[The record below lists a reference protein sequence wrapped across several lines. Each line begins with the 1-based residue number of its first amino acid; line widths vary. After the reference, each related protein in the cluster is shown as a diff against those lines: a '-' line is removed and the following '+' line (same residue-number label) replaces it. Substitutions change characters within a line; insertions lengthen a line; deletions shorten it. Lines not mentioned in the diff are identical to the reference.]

1 MADGN
6 VGRVNVELGLDDKNL
21 KRGIK
26 QAVQSLEK
34 IGDSAEAV
42 GRDAEQS
49 FNRAGQATQQFG
61 SKGVR
66 VASDLSNS
74 YMGLQAR
81 VKGVETATER
91 YKREMES
98 LNQATN
104 KAQRNLSEMGR
115 NLQSIGTKMSMSLTL
130 PLVATS
136 AAAIKVA
143 NDFEFSMASIV
154 GLVGVASEEVQ
165 AMEDDVRSMGK
176 AYGVSA
182 TQAADALFFITSA
195 GLRGADATGVLEQ
208 SLKASAIGLG
218 ETAVV
223 ADLATSALNAYGAD
237 VLSASDATDVMVAT
251 VREGKL
257 QANELAG
264 SMGRVL
270 PLASAMGVGF
280 NEVGAAFAALS
291 RTGTDASEAATQ
303 IRGILSS
310 LLNPTKQAE
319 DALTAMGLSSA
330 DLRQTIREDGL
341 LAALGIL
348 AETFKGNEEAAAQVF
363 GNIRALS
370 GVLDLMGANVET
382 TRQIFAN
389 MEDNVGDTD
398 KAFQVM
404 SSTGAFQV
412 KQAMAQMK
420 DSFLALGQAIIPVVL
435 PVLGAVTKAL
445 NVLANGFNAL
455 PGPIKTIV
463 TVLGGLVAATGPLLV
478 AVGLAVKAFAALKL
492 AMAGAAGA
500 QGAGL
505 LATGMKSLIPM
516 LSNPYF
522 LGAAGVAVG
531 IGLAFRAMGQN
542 AREAQERQERVTD
555 ALRTA
560 NEPTLTLVD
569 SVTKLA
575 EAYKEVDSE
584 AQNVDLDTVQESIL
598 ATELAAKGLEPA
610 FRATGL
616 SFSEVSKVLATG
628 TDAFSSLSTQLKNSG
643 LDTYINYLEHA
654 VAQEVPFADSLLASY
669 EAGEINAR
677 GLANLVELLD
687 DTADAFDDAREANDA
702 QAQAL
707 LFNEEMF
714 QRYLDLLGAD
724 FFFALRD
731 TAVATA
737 EASGEQYVF
746 AEALKTVEAYAR
758 RLEITTSGMGSR
770 IGYVGDESA
779 SSAKKVETLDAVLN
793 RLRVTSEDGQ
803 VSLAKLADELK
814 ITGDIM
820 ANELQLMLM
829 DATDSAVQLFDK
841 LADGDTTFADVERAT
856 RQAANQIAQLVV
868 DTANLGGET
877 SDAIPQI
884 VQIIQALYDG
894 AEAAGISSDKVR
906 DLIADIGFLDSL
918 SPEIALALTLD
929 TTTIQ
934 KQIDTLITQISG
946 ARSMGE
952 VFALSEELAGL
963 RAVLDA
969 LESAE
974 GMRAPSGGGRGG
986 GGGGGSKKEED
997 PFAWVEDWVKDL
1009 AKFTETL
1016 LSRDFA
1022 DRLVSSTAPEIAD
1035 ALAEVLDE
1043 AMKLAVNILPGGE
1056 GLEALVNAT
1065 SEALQGLANKLEDT
1079 GDAIEP
1085 IAGLRNKFR
1094 DAVAEVRRMEDA
1106 VKDLEDRFRDFN
1118 RVEIEGRLTASEL
1131 LDQGLDKYDQL
1142 KNQVESLRMAYADF
1156 TAVENPLDAQL
1167 SVYQQASDAVANLRT
1182 EIEDLDRFLSGPS
1195 GLELERSR
1203 LEGMASAL
1211 ENLRSAQIDYAE
1223 STQRS
1228 LSAVPFGK
1236 RGGALFQAKRYLGKV
1251 EAFRDILSGLR
1262 DREFPVEI
1270 IREVLSAG
1278 IDGGT
1283 ALGKKLLSLSDADL
1297 SELKRIQE
1305 TIGQVT
1311 GQIGTIAS
1319 DILFT
1324 AEVSEAEAAFDRQMS
1339 LVRQMYA
1346 TALADAEA
1354 NFASQKAITQGLY
1367 EQQIAQAEAALEN
1380 QKIVVQGLFQSAI
1393 AEAKKNLE
1401 EARGIA
1407 RDLQDELRKVE
1418 DAMRDLI
1425 TALADAVAKAT
1436 QPATGA
1442 PAGGGGGTV
1451 PTGRNVPGTNIPEV
1465 IGVGDTGQPSPGQNV
1480 GGPDRVWGGPGGGG
1494 VVNGIYIP
1502 PGIDW
1507 GALGRRAMGGP
1518 VRGGSPY
1525 MVGELGPELFVP
1537 RTSGTIIPN
1546 DMVGAST
1553 SGSKNYTINVN
1564 LAGGQNIGREVVRAI
1579 EEYERRNGNGWRS

>member
-98 LNQATN
+98 LTQATN

-319 DALTAMGLSSA
+319 DALTGLGLSSS

-389 MEDNVGDTD
+389 MENNVGDTD

-435 PVLGAVTKAL
+435 PVLGAVTKTL
-445 NVLANGFNAL
+445 NVMANAFNSL

-505 LATGMKSLIPM
+505 LATGMTRLIP
-516 LSNPYF
+516 LLTNPYV
-522 LGAAGVAVG
+522 LGFSAVAIG
-531 IGLAFRAMGQN
+531 IGLAFKRMGDEAKI
-542 AREAQERQERVTD
+542 ARERQERLTAILRESNDPMWAVVD
-555 ALRTA
+555 SASALADQYAAIADSAPGVEAAVSSA
-560 NEPTLTLVD
+560 NETFV
-569 SVTKLA
+569 A
-575 EAYKEVDSE
+575 SE
-584 AQNVDLDTVQESIL
+584 LAQNDLDTALQSTGISFGELTDVLETGTNQFDDYIKNL
-598 ATELAAKGLEPA
+598 AYLKDD
-610 FRATGL
+610 
-616 SFSEVSKVLATG
+616 EVSKQLR
-628 TDAFSSLSTQLKNSG
+628 SSAEEGMK
-643 LDTYINYLEHA
+643 
-654 VAQEVPFADSLLASY
+654 FADALADAY
-669 EAGEINAR
+669 DAGELTKSQVMDLIS
-677 GLANLVELLD
+677 LFDEM
-687 DTADAFDDAREANDA
+687 ADAFDDNREAANA
-702 QAQAL
+702 EAESAL
-707 LFNEEMF
+707 RVGET
-714 QRYLDLLGAD
+714 YDLLSKILGAD
-724 FFFALRD
+724 FLTSLKDVAYEQ
-731 TAVATA
+731 AVAAGSATPWVDA
-737 EASGEQYVF
+737 LDAVNDAANRVIYVQSRL
-746 AEALKTVEAYAR
+746 AGANEEVATESTNTAR
-758 RLEITTSGMGSR
+758 RI
-770 IGYVGDESA
+770 
-779 SSAKKVETLDAVLN
+779 ETLDDVLK
-793 RLRVTSEDGQ
+793 RLRNSSEDGQ
-803 VSLAKLADELK
+803 VSMMSL
-814 ITGDIM
+814 
-820 ANELQLMLM
+820 ANELGIVGDVLANNLQLMLM
-829 DATDSAVQLFDK
+829 DATDSAVELYDR
-841 LADGDTTFADVERAT
+841 LADGETTFADVERAT
-856 RQAANQIAQLVV
+856 RQAANQIAELVV

-877 SDAIPQI
+877 KDALPQI
-884 VQIIQALYDG
+884 AQIIRALYDG
-894 AEAAGISSDKVR
+894 AEAAKVSSDEVTQ
-906 DLIADIGFLDSL
+906 LIQDIGFLDSL

-929 TTTIQ
+929 TATIR
-934 KQIDTLITQISG
+934 KQIETLITQISG

-952 VFALSEELAGL
+952 VFALSEEVAGL

-974 GMRAPSGGGRGG
+974 TMRAPSGG

-1009 AKFTETL
+1009 SKFTEQL
-1016 LSRDFA
+1016 LTRDFA
-1022 DRLVSSTAPEIAD
+1022 DGLVASTAPEIAD

-1043 AMKLAVNILPGGE
+1043 AMKLAVNTLPGGE

-1065 SEALQGLANKLEDT
+1065 SEALQGLANQLEDT

-1118 RVEIEGRLTASEL
+1118 RVEIGGRLTASEL
-1131 LDQGLDKYDQL
+1131 LDQGLDKYAEL
-1142 KNQVESLRMAYADF
+1142 KTLVEGLRMAYADF

-1236 RGGALFQAKRYLGKV
+1236 RGGALFQAKRYLSKV

-1297 SELKRIQE
+1297 SELKRVQE

-1339 LVRQMYA
+1339 LVKQMYA

-1401 EARGIA
+1401 EARGVA
-1407 RDLQDELRKVE
+1407 RELQEALQKVE

-1425 TALADAVAKAT
+1425 KTLTDMIQNAT
-1436 QPATGA
+1436 QPGQGGNGATGGPNYLPGGMPGQVTA
-1442 PAGGGGGTV
+1442 PPSGLTGGSPTGSNGWTGLGFDQRGGGYLQS
-1451 PTGRNVPGTNIPEV
+1451 PTGDVFYLE
-1465 IGVGDTGQPSPGQNV
+1465 
-1480 GGPDRVWGGPGGGG
+1480 
-1494 VVNGIYIP
+1494 
-1502 PGIDW
+1502 PGIDF

-1518 VRGGSPY
+1518 VTGGSPY

-1546 DMVGAST
+1546 DMVGTST

>member
-208 SLKASAIGLG
+208 ALKASAIGLG

-319 DALTAMGLSSA
+319 DALSAMGLSSEN
-330 DLRQTIREDGL
+330 LRQVIREDGL

-420 DSFLALGQAIIPVVL
+420 DSFLALGQAIVPVVL

-455 PGPIKTIV
+455 PGPIKNIV

-478 AVGLAVKAFAALKL
+478 AVGLAVKVFAALKL

-505 LATGMKSLIPM
+505 LATGMKSLIRM

-555 ALRTA
+555 ALRNA
-560 NEPTLTLVD
+560 NDPTLTLVD

-575 EAYKEVDSE
+575 EAYKEASSE

-598 ATELAAKGLEPA
+598 ATELAAKGVESA

-616 SFSEVSKVLATG
+616 SFSEVGKELATG
-628 TDAFSSLSTQLKNSG
+628 TDAFDNLRARLNNSG
-643 LDTYINYLEHA
+643 VDTYASHLESA
-654 VAQEVPFADSLLASY
+654 VAAGVPFADSLLASFQ
-669 EAGEINAR
+669 AGEINANQ
-677 GLANLVELLD
+677 LAKLVEVLD
-687 DTADAFDDAREANDA
+687 RTADAFDDAREANDA
-702 QAQAL
+702 QAQTL
-707 LFNEEMF
+707 LFNEERF
-714 QRYLDLLGAD
+714 QRYIQLLGAD
-724 FFFALRD
+724 FFIAIRD
-731 TAVATA
+731 GAVATA
-737 EASGEQYVF
+737 EASGAQYVF
-746 AEALKTVEAYAR
+746 AEALETVEGYAR
-758 RLEITTSGMGSR
+758 RVEGTASGMGSR

-779 SSAKKVETLDAVLN
+779 TTAKKAETLGDILN
-793 RLRVTSEDGQ
+793 RLRATSQEGTT
-803 VSLAKLADELK
+803 SFSALANELG
-814 ITGDIM
+814 ILGDVM
-820 ANELQLMLM
+820 ANDLQLMLL
-829 DATDSAVQLFDK
+829 DAQDSAVGLFDS
-841 LADGDTTFADVERAT
+841 LADGETTFVDVEKAV
-856 RQAANQIAQLVV
+856 RQAANQIGQLVV
-868 DTANLGGET
+868 DTTNLGGET
-877 SDAIPQI
+877 SDAIPTI
-884 VQIIQALYDG
+884 VQIMRALYDG
-894 AEAAGISSDKVR
+894 ADAAGVSKDRVR
-906 DLIADIGFLDSL
+906 ELIAEIGFLDQL
-918 SPEIALALTLD
+918 SPEIAIALTLD
-929 TTTIQ
+929 TATIQ
-934 KQIDTLITQISG
+934 TQIETLIKQISS

-952 VFALSEELAGL
+952 VIKLSDELAGL
-963 RAVLDA
+963 REILGAI
-969 LESAE
+969 ESAE
-974 GMRAPSGGGRGG
+974 AVRAPSGGGRG

-997 PFAWVEDWVKDL
+997 PFAWVEGWVDDL
-1009 AKFTETL
+1009 AKFTEAL

-1056 GLEALVNAT
+1056 GLEALFNAT
-1065 SEALQGLANKLEDT
+1065 SEALQGLANQLEDT
-1079 GDAIEP
+1079 GDEIGP
-1085 IAGLRNKFR
+1085 IAGLRTQFK
-1094 DAVAEVRRMEDA
+1094 DAVAEVRKMEGA
-1106 VKDLEDRFRDFN
+1106 LEDLEDRFASFN
-1118 RVEIEGRLTASEL
+1118 RIEIEGRRTASEL
-1131 LDQGLDKYDQL
+1131 LDIGLDKYDEL
-1142 KNQVESLRMAYADF
+1142 KNQLDGLRQAYSDF
-1156 TAVENPLDAQL
+1156 TTVENPLDAQL
-1167 SVYQQASDAVANLRT
+1167 TTYQEASDAVQNLRD
-1182 EIEDLDRFLSGPS
+1182 EIADLDRMLTGPS
-1195 GLELERSR
+1195 GLDLERSR
-1203 LEGMASAL
+1203 LDNMASSL
-1211 ENLRSAQIDYAE
+1211 ENLRSAQVDFAE
-1223 STQRS
+1223 STARG

-1297 SELKRIQE
+1297 SELKRVQE

-1339 LVRQMYA
+1339 LVKQMYA

-1393 AEAKKNLE
+1393 AEAKQNLE
-1401 EARGIA
+1401 DAKNVARE
-1407 RDLQDELRKVE
+1407 LQTALQGVE

-1425 TALADAVAKAT
+1425 KTLTDMIANAT
-1436 QPATGA
+1436 RPATGGSGTR
-1442 PAGGGGGTV
+1442 PVGG
-1451 PTGRNVPGTNIPEV
+1451 NIPGTNIPIV
-1465 IGVGDTGQPSPGQNV
+1465 IGTDDTGQPGPGEKV
-1480 GGPDRVWGGPGGGG
+1480 GGPDRLWGGVGGGG
-1494 VVNGIYIP
+1494 VVDGVYIP
-1502 PGIDW
+1502 PGIDF
-1507 GALGRRAMGGP
+1507 GALGRRAKGGP
-1518 VRGGSPY
+1518 VGAGSPY

-1537 RTSGTIIPN
+1537 RSSGTIIPN

-1553 SGSKNYTINVN
+1553 GGSKNYTINVN
-1564 LAGGQNIGREVVRAI
+1564 IAGGQNIGREVVRAI
-1579 EEYERRNGNGWRS
+1579 EEYERRNGKGWRS